1 MTFSQV
7 WVLSWKV
14 VLFLTFNKFI
24 WPREALDTLSAL
36 KLFLS
41 YVWSPHDSSI
51 HQMSCKTLCPIV
63 YSPSMYCRSPFIF
76 LSFIWWWGAIPNR
89 LLSSFFKI
97 FNEEKQWSHLE
108 HLNAFSPVWVFSW
121 KLWVLSCFLKS
132 SDPENPLPHFLHLN
146 CFTPVWSPHVSS
158 IHQILMRSCQT
169 LYAP

>member
-14 VLFLTFNKFI
+14 VLSLTSNKVI
-24 WPREALDTLSAL
+24 WPREALDTLSAI

-41 YVWSPHDSSI
+41 YVWSPHDSPDVMQDFM
-51 HQMSCKTLCPIV
+51 HLLFTLQVCTV
-63 YSPSMYCRSPFIF
+63 GVLLYFYHLFGEEM
-76 LSFIWWWGAIPNR
+76 LSWIEYFHHY
-89 LLSSFFKI
+89 FKL

-108 HLNAFSPVWVFSW
+108 HLNAFSPVWVLSW